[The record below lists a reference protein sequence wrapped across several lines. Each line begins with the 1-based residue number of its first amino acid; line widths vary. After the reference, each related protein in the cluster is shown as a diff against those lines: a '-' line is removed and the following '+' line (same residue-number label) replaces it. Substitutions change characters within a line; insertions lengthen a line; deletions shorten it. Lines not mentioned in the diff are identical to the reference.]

1 MKVLFIS
8 YVDFGAAESGSAV
21 RPQQMYR
28 AFVERGHEVKLLS
41 GSIGRGC
48 GRTRKEAV
56 DRILAWLD
64 GERPDLCYIESPT
77 YPLLHECDYAL
88 IRRLCAMKIPTA
100 YFCRD
105 FYRRFPAL
113 FPRRTDALGRLKE
126 LYLDFMQGRTDRLLR
141 RVDIVYFPSAA
152 CTKMF
157 SYRRMLP
164 LPPAGEDHVPSPH
177 TNNKT
182 CIYVG
187 GISERYGLPLL
198 LRSFEILNSGDG
210 CCRLILVCR
219 EGEYEQERERIGE
232 HEWLTVCHASGAALE
247 PLYAQADVGLLP
259 FRHDPYMELA
269 VGVKLFQYLSYG
281 LPVLSTDVEAMRE
294 LIEADGL
301 GLTAHDDPESYAAA
315 IRSLLDDDERLASV
329 RERAVRAL
337 RERHLWVHRV
347 DRIVR
352 ELTEGAQ

>member
-8 YVDFGAAESGSAV
+8 YVDFGAVESGSAV

-28 AFVERGHEVKLLS
+28 AFVERGHEVTLLS

-64 GERPDLCYIESPT
+64 GERPNLCYIESPT

-100 YFCRD
+100 YFYRD

-177 TNNKT
+177 PNNRT

-187 GISERYGLPLL
+187 GVSASYGIGLLIDSFRLLNAGGCRY
-198 LRSFEILNSGDG
+198 
-210 CCRLILVCR
+210 RLILVCR
-219 EGEYEQERERIGE
+219 EGEYERERERIGE

-247 PLYAQADVGLLP
+247 PLYAQADVGLLSLVDNEYNN
-259 FRHDPYMELA
+259 FA
-269 VGVKLFQYLSYG
+269 VGTKLFQYLSYG

-301 GLTAHDDPESYAAA
+301 GLTAAGDPESYAAA
-315 IRSLLDDDERLASV
+315 IRSLLDDDERLASA

-352 ELTEGAQ
+352 ELTEDTQ